1 MTRRLLRALPLA
13 VATLP
18 FAAVCAA
25 VPAAAQ
31 LRPLEPLPA
40 TTFAA
45 AAPTVRLTVG
55 AGGFADQRASLA
67 GTEGT
72 LIEMGNLTGIWR
84 SGRVAIEVGG
94 TAMRFFEDRSS
105 YDDPTAVVSEQ
116 GPQRRDAGDF
126 RVTTAVRLTPDA
138 WRPVG
143 FVRFGTR
150 LPTTDDTSGLDRD
163 RTDFVATAGGQW
175 ADEGWSAAAEIG
187 IGIHGTHHL
196 RLEQSDVLIYSVT
209 GARRFGQITAD
220 AIFLGHFDGMP
231 GSIRGNEELSE
242 LRLGLSAGGRFWASA
257 QWVMGFTPVSPSGG
271 VLLTAGWRR

>member
-1 MTRRLLRALPLA
+1 MRMRLPHALPLA
-13 VATLP
+13 VA
-18 FAAVCAA
+18 AVLLAT

-40 TTFAA
+40 AVFAPGG
-45 AAPTVRLTVG
+45 PTVRLSIGV
-55 AGGFADQRASLA
+55 GGFADQRATLA

-72 LIEMGNLTGIWR
+72 LVEAGNLTATWR
-84 SGRVAIEVGG
+84 TGRVALEFGG
-94 TAMRFFEDRSS
+94 TAMRFFEDRRSFAEA
-105 YDDPTAVVSEQ
+105 TAVVSEP
-116 GPQRRDAGDF
+116 GPRRRDVGDF
-126 RVTTAVRLTPDA
+126 RATTAVRLTPDD
-138 WRPVG
+138 WRTVG

-175 ADEGWSAAAEIG
+175 ADEVWSAGAEVG
-187 IGIHGTHHL
+187 IGIHGTHHV

-209 GARRFGQITAD
+209 GMRRAGPLTAE

-242 LRLGLSAGGRFWASA
+242 LRVGLRAGGRFWGRV
-257 QWVMGFTPVSPSGG
+257 QWVTGFTPVSPSGG
-271 VLLTAGWRR
+271 VLVTAGWRR